1 MNGEP
6 SVRVALRVRDVSA
19 ASTLYQSFGF
29 VSVGTVPGADG
40 GVVMAILR
48 RGPLQLLV
56 DALVGIPFPDSVRER
71 QTKSGPRGLGV
82 VIGLEVDD
90 VEEAARCCRSA
101 GCVISAGPTDAS
113 WGERYVEFEDPY
125 GYAWKFFR
133 LTGSSDD
140 GLQAVHDV
148 WFGQGV
154 SRPGTAVVVAGGQ
167 AEREQRHAD
176 QQHLCC

>member
-1 MNGEP
+1 MSGEP
-6 SVRVALRVRDVSA
+6 SVRVALRVSDVSA

-29 VSVGTVPGADG
+29 VPVGAVPGADG
-40 GVVMAILR
+40 VVVMAILR

-56 DALVGIPFPDSVRER
+56 DALVGIPFPDSARER

-90 VEEAARCCRSA
+90 VEEAARRCRSA
-101 GCVISAGPTDAS
+101 GCVISVGPMDAP

-133 LTGSSDD
+133 LTDSSDD
-140 GLQAVHDV
+140 GLHAVHEM
-148 WFGQGV
+148 WFG
-154 SRPGTAVVVAGGQ
+154 RAGSPMIG
-167 AEREQRHAD
+167 EPD
-176 QQHLCC
+176 G